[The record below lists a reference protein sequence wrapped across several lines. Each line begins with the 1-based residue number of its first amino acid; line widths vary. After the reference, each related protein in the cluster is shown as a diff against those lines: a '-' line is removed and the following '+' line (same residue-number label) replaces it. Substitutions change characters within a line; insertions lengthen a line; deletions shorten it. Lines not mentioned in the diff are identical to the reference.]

1 MNEWRFL
8 FFCLLAISTSAI
20 AVVSPE
26 SCLDINRSVGVSMID
41 EMVRDFDIEEQD
53 ILLNKTKLVL
63 LAHENVTKEMALLY
77 AKEDQKEPVMAALDM
92 DENIKIYRE
101 DNPKNIIVK
110 YDFVNRQNKHNI
122 TIASLLINDYECS
135 VRFNGYIV
143 VKREF

>member
-1 MNEWRFL
+1 
-8 FFCLLAISTSAI
+8 
-20 AVVSPE
+20 
-26 SCLDINRSVGVSMID
+26 MID